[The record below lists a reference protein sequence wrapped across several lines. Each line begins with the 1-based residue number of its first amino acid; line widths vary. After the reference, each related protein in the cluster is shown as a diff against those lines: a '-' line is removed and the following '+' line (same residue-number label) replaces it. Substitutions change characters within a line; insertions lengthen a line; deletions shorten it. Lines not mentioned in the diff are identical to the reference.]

1 LFLIVEHGSIDLLF
15 YEIIWIQSMI
25 QKEWVVA
32 LPSSPEHLHL
42 YKDISP
48 ILAQILFNRG
58 FETADDAHQFL
69 YEKDLND
76 DPYIMKDMG
85 KAVERISSAIKNHD
99 PIVIFGDFDAD
110 GVTSTTLMVQ
120 VLKALG
126 ADVSPYIP
134 DRVAEGYGL
143 NTPALQSLA
152 QQGKK
157 LVITVDCGI
166 RSVDDVI
173 AGIETGLDII
183 ITDHHSIGPEI
194 PPALAVI
201 NPQQEDCNGNTKL
214 AGVGVA
220 FMLAQALLLHRRRH
234 DRENYPAIR
243 LSDLLDLVAIG
254 TVADIMVLNNGM
266 NRRMVAHGL
275 NTINEMRRPGI
286 RALAKVVD
294 LTPGKITAMDIGFG
308 LGPRINAAGRL
319 KSAMVAYNLLS
330 AQTDDE
336 AMQYAVE
343 LQQLNIQ
350 RQKLTREAQAA
361 ISEQVADM
369 DDVSLIFAG
378 DERFQPGIVGLVAG
392 RLAEEYYRPAVV
404 LEIGEE
410 QSRAS
415 CRSIPEF
422 NITHALDECADL
434 LVRHGGHAMA
444 AGFTVDNAN
453 MDVLK
458 QELQQRAKDALDG
471 RNLVRTL
478 HLDAEI
484 NVNHLTEA
492 LVKELKILE
501 PTGHENRPASFISRD
516 VRVLD
521 CRTVGAD
528 DKHLKLKIA
537 RAGQEPLDAIGFGLG
552 AWAKQMPS
560 VIDIAFHLEM
570 NEWRGRQSLQIRL
583 LDVRPA
589 EVGV

>member
-1 LFLIVEHGSIDLLF
+1 
-15 YEIIWIQSMI
+15 MI
-25 QKEWVVA
+25 QKEWVIA
-32 LPSSPEHLHL
+32 PPSPAENLHR

-58 FETADDAHQFL
+58 FENADDAHRFL

-76 DPYIMKDMG
+76 DPYMMKDMD
-85 KAVERISSAIKNHD
+85 KAVKRISSAIKSKE
-99 PIVIFGDFDAD
+99 PIVVYGDFDAD

-126 ADVSPYIP
+126 ADVTPYIP
-134 DRVAEGYGL
+134 DRVEEGYGL
-143 NTPALQSLA
+143 NTPALENLA
-152 QQGKK
+152 EQGKK

-173 AGIETGLDII
+173 AGMEAGLDII
-183 ITDHHSIGPEI
+183 VTDHHSVGPEI

-201 NPQQEDCNGNTKL
+201 NPQQKDCKGNTKL

-220 FMLAQALLLHRRRH
+220 FMLAQALLLHRRRT
-234 DRENYPAIR
+234 DRKNYPNIR

-254 TVADIMVLNNGM
+254 TVADIMELNAGL
-266 NRRMVAHGL
+266 NRRLVTHGL

-286 RALAKVVD
+286 RALAKVVS

-319 KSAMVAYNLLS
+319 KSAMIAFNLLS
-330 AQTDDE
+330 AQTEDE
-336 AMQYAVE
+336 AMQYAEE
-343 LQQLNIQ
+343 LQKLNVL

-361 ISEQVADM
+361 ISDQIADL

-392 RLAEEYYRPAVV
+392 RLAEEYYRPSVV

-453 MDVLK
+453 IDRLK
-458 QELQQRAKDALDG
+458 KELQQRAKDALEG
-471 RNLVRTL
+471 RDLVRTL

-484 NVNHLTEA
+484 NVNDLNEA
-492 LVKELKILE
+492 LVHELMILE
-501 PTGHENRPASFISRD
+501 PTGHENRPAAFISRN
-516 VRVLD
+516 VRIVE

-537 RAGQEPLDAIGFGLG
+537 RTGQEPLDSIGFGLG
-552 AWAKQMPS
+552 EWAKQMPQI
-560 VIDIAFHLEM
+560 IDVAYHLEM
-570 NEWRGRQSLQIRL
+570 NEWRGRQSLQMRL
-583 LDVRPA
+583 LDIRPA
-589 EVGV
+589 EVHA

>member
-1 LFLIVEHGSIDLLF
+1 
-15 YEIIWIQSMI
+15 MI
-25 QKEWVVA
+25 QKEWVIA
-32 LPSSPEHLHL
+32 PPSPTEHLHRYTDL
-42 YKDISP
+42 SP
-48 ILAQILFNRG
+48 VLAQILFNRG
-58 FETADDAHQFL
+58 FDTPDKAHRFL

-76 DPYIMKDMG
+76 DPYIMKDMD
-85 KAVERISSAIKNHD
+85 KAVERIVEAIKNDD
-99 PIVIFGDFDAD
+99 PIVIYGDFDAD

-134 DRVAEGYGL
+134 DRVEEGYGL

-173 AGIETGLDII
+173 AGIEAGLDII
-183 ITDHHSIGPEI
+183 VTDHHSVGPEI

-201 NPQQEDCNGNTKL
+201 NPQQEDCKGNTKL

-234 DRENYPAIR
+234 DRKNYPNIR

-254 TVADIMVLNNGM
+254 TVADIMELNAGI
-266 NRRMVAHGL
+266 NRRLVTHGL

-286 RALAKVVD
+286 RALSKVVS

-319 KSAMVAYNLLS
+319 KSAMVAYHLLS
-330 AQTDDE
+330 AQSDDE
-336 AMQYAVE
+336 ALPYAEE
-343 LQQLNIQ
+343 LQHLNIQ

-361 ISEQVADM
+361 ISDQLADM

-392 RLAEEYYRPAVV
+392 RLAEEYYRPSVV

-453 MDVLK
+453 IDILR
-458 QELQQRAKDALDG
+458 QELQQRAKDTLDG
-471 RNLVRTL
+471 RDLVRTL
-478 HLDAEI
+478 YLDTEV
-484 NVNHLTEA
+484 NVIDLTKS
-492 LVKELKILE
+492 LIQELQILE
-501 PTGHENRPASFISRD
+501 PTGHENRPASFLSRD

-528 DKHLKLKIA
+528 DRHLKLKIA

-552 AWAKQMPS
+552 EWAKQMPS
-560 VIDIAFHLEM
+560 VIDVAFHLEM
-570 NEWRGRQSLQIRL
+570 NEWRGRQSLQMRL

-589 EVGV
+589 EVHA